1 MRQALVFGASGQIG
15 RPLLVRLGRRGWQ
28 VLAVS
33 RREQPAIPG
42 VRWLRGDLE
51 TAGGLPPCV
60 AETFSC
66 GTPDHFARRDAQSPF
81 ECSHGVAFGPTTCTH
96 KKDQNARAAGGD
108 REW

>member
-1 MRQALVFGASGQIG
+1 MRISDWSSDVCSSDLSSRVRPRTEMRQALVFGASGQIG

-60 AETFSC
+60 DAIFSC
-66 GTPDHFARRDAQSPF
+66 GPLDHFARWYAQSP
-81 ECSHGVAFGPTTCTH
+81 ENG
-96 KKDQNARAAGGD
+96 RAHV
-108 REW
+108 